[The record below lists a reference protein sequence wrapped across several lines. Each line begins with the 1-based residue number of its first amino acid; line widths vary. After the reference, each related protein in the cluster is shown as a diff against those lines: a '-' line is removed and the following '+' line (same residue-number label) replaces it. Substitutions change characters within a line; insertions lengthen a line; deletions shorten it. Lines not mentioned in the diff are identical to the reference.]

1 MKRMNRILIYTLA
14 ALLSALSGCGLFKEE
29 QASGAPLLPEPP
41 MASRKLTYPAE
52 RTDIAER
59 IDGSAVVTPVRET
72 SLYFVQGGR
81 LKKLNV
87 EPQEEVGKGDILAQ
101 LEVGSLEHQL
111 ALARMDLQIARV
123 KLEEKQIL
131 GSVFDIKTQELVI
144 SRYEVD
150 IVYLVERIEAATIRA
165 PYDGIIHR
173 VQATISD
180 KIEEFEPVIEV
191 LDPTELEL
199 QMKISENDFYTI
211 EPGLAAMV
219 EVSADDWRTA
229 VVIQTTH
236 KNPRFDASIRRE
248 QFIVH
253 LELTRSEKS
262 PPPVLRL
269 NQRMNAHVVLAMRQ
283 NALVIP
289 KAGLRA
295 FRDRTY
301 VRVLDGEVRRE
312 VDVKVGIRT
321 ETEVE
326 ILEGLAEGDLVIGK

>member
-1 MKRMNRILIYTLA
+1 
-14 ALLSALSGCGLFKEE
+14 
-29 QASGAPLLPEPP
+29 
-41 MASRKLTYPAE
+41 MASRTLTYPAE

-72 SLYFVQGGR
+72 SLYFVQLGR
-81 LKKLNV
+81 LKTLNV
-87 EPQEEVGKGDILAQ
+87 EPQDEVRKGAILAQ
-101 LEVGSLEHQL
+101 LEIGSLEHQL
-111 ALARMDLQIARV
+111 ALARVDLQIARV
-123 KLEEKQIL
+123 KLEEEKVL
-131 GSVFDIKTQELVI
+131 GSVFDISTQELRI
-144 SRYEVD
+144 ARYEVD
-150 IVYLVERIEAATIRA
+150 IDFLSDSIEAATIRA

-180 KIEEFEPVIEV
+180 EIEEFEPVIEM

-199 QMKISENDFYTI
+199 QMKIGENDFYMI
-211 EPGLAAMV
+211 EPGLPAMV
-219 EVSADDWRTA
+219 EVTADDWRPA

-248 QFIVH
+248 EFIVH
-253 LELTRSEKS
+253 LELTRSEET
-262 PPPVLRL
+262 PPPPDLRL
-269 NQRMNAHVVLAMRQ
+269 NQRMNTHVILAMRE

-289 KAGLRA
+289 KAGLRE

-301 VRVLDGEVRRE
+301 VRILDGEVRRE

-321 ETEVE
+321 DTEVE